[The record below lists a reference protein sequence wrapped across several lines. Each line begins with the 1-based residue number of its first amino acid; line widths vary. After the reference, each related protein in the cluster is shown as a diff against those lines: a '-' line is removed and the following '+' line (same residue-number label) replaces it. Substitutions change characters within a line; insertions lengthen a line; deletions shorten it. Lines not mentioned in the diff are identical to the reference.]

1 MIKNE
6 DMIQLS
12 KKKNIYKTLDNKHF
26 IKIFNMEDKNKA
38 NNEYS
43 VHTKAYSLVPC
54 PKIIDYYTENNQ
66 IIFIME
72 LLDGCSLYELYG
84 DNPKNIPSK
93 IWKEIHNIIF
103 KLYYHDIHYH
113 DITSYNFMLVKDKVY
128 IIDFGD
134 AEENKVNWFL
144 KDFND
149 GLCEWN
155 PDFF

>member
-1 MIKNE
+1 
-6 DMIQLS
+6 
-12 KKKNIYKTLDNKHF
+12 
-26 IKIFNMEDKNKA
+26 MEDKNKA

-93 IWKEIHNIIF
+93 IWKEIHNIIPDYCLSLHSKNHHF
-103 KLYYHDIHYH
+103 LTPSLNHQKMPSLLALNRAPYK
-113 DITSYNFMLVKDKVY
+113 SVY
-128 IIDFGD
+128 MS
-134 AEENKVNWFL
+134 
-144 KDFND
+144 
-149 GLCEWN
+149 
-155 PDFF
+155 